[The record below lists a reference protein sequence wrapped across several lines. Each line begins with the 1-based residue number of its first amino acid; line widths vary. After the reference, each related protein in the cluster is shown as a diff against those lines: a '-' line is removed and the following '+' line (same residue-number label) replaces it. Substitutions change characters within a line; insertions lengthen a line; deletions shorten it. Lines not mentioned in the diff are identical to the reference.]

1 VKLLLCPFY
10 LVLPH
15 DGSRDIPYSYNRN
28 ILFSSHPLDCV
39 LQTCRSLL
47 FFNPNFFKNF
57 SIGKNSPKLDK
68 KVNFFSFNK
77 FNLISFHE
85 KDHGERDGS
94 SLKLWVQKNLEKNN
108 IQNKDIKIKI
118 LCYPRIF
125 GFVFNPLSVFYVYN
139 LEGQLISILYEVKNT
154 FGEQHTYIFKV
165 LKDSNLIQN
174 NCSKK
179 FHVSPFIEMNCNYSF
194 RLLKPGNKISVI
206 IDQYDSED
214 KVLYASQD
222 GIRSDFNTKQLI
234 KSYLKHPIMTFKI
247 ILAIHYEAF
256 RLWAKGIK
264 FIKKKIKIK
273 NNITIEN

>member
-1 VKLLLCPFY
+1 MINSAIYNGQVIHKRFKPKVHYFKYKIFSLLLD
-10 LVLPH
+10 LSELE
-15 DGSRDIPYSYNRN
+15 I
-28 ILFSSHPLDCV
+28 
-39 LQTCRSLL
+39 
-47 FFNPNFFKNF
+47 
-57 SIGKNSPKLDK
+57 LDK
-68 KVNFFSFNK
+68 KVKFFSFNK

-94 SLKLWVQKNLEKNN
+94 SLKLWVQQNLKKNN
-108 IQNKDIKIKI
+108 IQDKDIKIKI

-139 LEGQLISILYEVKNT
+139 LEDQLISILYEVKNT

-179 FHVSPFIEMNCNYSF
+179 FHVSPFIDMNCNYFF

-206 IDQYDSED
+206 IDQYDSKD
-214 KVLYASQD
+214 KILYASQD
-222 GIRSDFNTKQLI
+222 GIRSDFDTKQLI

-247 ILAIHYEAF
+247 IIAIHYEAF
-256 RLWAKGIK
+256 KLWAKGIK
-264 FIKKKIKIK
+264 FIKKKIKIR